1 MWQVCATIL
10 YEIMLTLF
18 EKAIEDQK
26 RDQFLCDHL
35 FQTLYP
41 GLEVLAREYDE
52 LSPTQVWDEAQDY
65 CAKKLRGRNA
75 ISFEVID
82 LYNKLLKR
90 YRSFLEPNG
99 TIVERTARQ
108 AQYTAICVITCLNFR
123 LTALPEESLTA
134 DRQQAIREIIS
145 LIGRH
150 PIHIHLIEAQRRRE
164 EMLEKTGQV
173 IATSDWLSPQKSLPS
188 NLPTDDDSLTSRFN
202 KFFRQINM
210 QQWRSFVI
218 LCEERISFK
227 CKIDRLAYIV
237 FANQKSWL
245 KYARSLKIAP
255 LCELLAAF
263 TGTKTKMQQSEVSR
277 KLKVITSQKFYDTLF
292 ALNQTNNF
300 EQENFS
306 LAFFK
311 TLQQNVNEMH
321 EIFKKSNH

>member
-18 EKAIEDQK
+18 EEAIEDQK

-90 YRSFLEPNG
+90 YSSFLEPNG

-277 KLKVITSQKFYDTLF
+277 KLKVITSQKFYDSLF

-300 EQENFS
+300 EKENFS

-321 EIFKKSNH
+321 EIFKESNH

>member
-41 GLEVLAREYDE
+41 GLEVLAREYEE

-218 LCEERISFK
+218 QCEERISFK

-277 KLKVITSQKFYDTLF
+277 KLKVITSQKFYDSLF
-292 ALNQTNNF
+292 ELNQTNNF

-321 EIFKKSNH
+321 KIFKESNH